1 MSDMRHNQ
9 AQTKKEEEY
18 AIKSMA
24 SIEKAARKAYEKDV
38 AQAVEVRP
46 LQRVRESGEE
56 SVRKG
61 RGTGGGGAP
70 PTESERKRRGKRF
83 AKD

>member
-38 AQAVEVRP
+38 AQA
-46 LQRVRESGEE
+46 
-56 SVRKG
+56 
-61 RGTGGGGAP
+61 GGGAP
-70 PTESERKRRGKRF
+70 PTESERKRRGKRTKKTWHRRWRC
-83 AKD
+83 APYRE

>member
-1 MSDMRHNQ
+1 MRHNQ

-56 SVRKG
+56 SVSRKTS
-61 RGTGGGGAP
+61 RQRRRAPRTPTTLRCQQHGT
-70 PTESERKRRGKRF
+70 
-83 AKD
+83 